1 MSSDDPTTLRH
12 GPPGSP
18 PAPRQPDPTPADTR
32 STEPGPAGSGS
43 ADPSG
48 DLLVRIAAGETS
60 AFEELF
66 TNQSRI
72 LMAVIVRIVKSRS
85 LAEEVLQEC
94 FTEVWTRCSGF
105 DPSRG
110 TGRVWLVTLCRRRAI
125 DCVRSVQSQQDRDL
139 ADGLRST
146 AATGDEVEQTVID
159 RAESDR
165 TVSALKGL
173 PEDQSR
179 PIVMAFYQG
188 LTHAQISQTLK
199 VPLGTIKSRIRD
211 GMKKLREELEASR

>member
-1 MSSDDPTTLRH
+1 MSSDH
-12 GPPGSP
+12 
-18 PAPRQPDPTPADTR
+18 QPAD
-32 STEPGPAGSGS
+32 S
-43 ADPSG
+43 ADPG
-48 DLLVRIAAGETS
+48 GVLLIRIADGDRS

-66 TNQSRI
+66 TTHSRI
-72 LMAVIVRIVKSRS
+72 LMAVILRIVKSRS
-85 LAEEVLQEC
+85 LAEEVLQDC

-110 TGRVWLVTLCRRRAI
+110 SGRAWLVTLCRRRAI
-125 DCVRSVQSQQDRDL
+125 DCVRSVQAQQDRDV
-139 ADGLRST
+139 ADGLRT
-146 AATGDEVEQTVID
+146 TVAASDQVEQTVIA

-165 TVSALKGL
+165 TVSALQVL
-173 PEDQSR
+173 PDEQAE

-188 LTHAQISQTLK
+188 MTHTQISENLQ